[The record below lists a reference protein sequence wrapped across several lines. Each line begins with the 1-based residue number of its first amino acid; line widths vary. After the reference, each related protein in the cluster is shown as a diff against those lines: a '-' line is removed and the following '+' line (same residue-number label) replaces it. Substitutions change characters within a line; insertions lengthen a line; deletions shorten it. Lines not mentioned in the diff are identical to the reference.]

1 MGDPLLSAEDG
12 VPAAEVPA
20 ALSDL
25 TTPEPWKILV
35 VDDDDDDDDDDE
47 VHALTRLVLR
57 HVRFRERPLQLIEA
71 DSAAAA
77 RECLRQHPDAAL
89 ALVDVVMETPQAG
102 LELVRHIREELGN
115 HAIRLILRTG
125 QPGQAPEQD
134 VVMAYE
140 IDDYRAKTEFSAQ
153 RMVTGVIASLRAFAY
168 IAEVERLNG
177 ELEHRVAM
185 RTAELERLAMLD
197 PLTGAGNRRHLD
209 DRAAREIDDQQRS
222 AQPIGVVL
230 IDLDHFKQVNDRWGH
245 PAGDQVLQQ
254 VVRIAKAELRTSD
267 FLARIGGEEFVILLP
282 GESVRTAADVAER
295 VRRAIENHP
304 IDVSGLSIPVTAS
317 FGVTTMGVDN
327 LLESALERADRA
339 LYAAK
344 HGGRNRVVVAADP

>member
-35 VDDDDDDDDDDE
+35 VDDDDE

-102 LELVRHIREELGN
+102 LELVRHIREDLGN

-134 VVMAYE
+134 VVM
-140 IDDYRAKTEFSAQ
+140 
-153 RMVTGVIASLRAFAY
+153 
-168 IAEVERLNG
+168 EVELAVLLCGDESERATLAAP
-177 ELEHRVAM
+177 RVAAAINE
-185 RTAELERLAMLD
+185 TAASQAPASALLLRLPADLAAILCKATQPEP
-197 PLTGAGNRRHLD
+197 PLGYPTANALATD
-209 DRAAREIDDQQRS
+209 VDA
-222 AQPIGVVL
+222 
-230 IDLDHFKQVNDRWGH
+230 
-245 PAGDQVLQQ
+245 
-254 VVRIAKAELRTSD
+254 
-267 FLARIGGEEFVILLP
+267 FLAG
-282 GESVRTAADVAER
+282 R
-295 VRRAIENHP
+295 V
-304 IDVSGLSIPVTAS
+304 VTARRPTE
-317 FGVTTMGVDN
+317 V
-327 LLESALERADRA
+327 
-339 LYAAK
+339 
-344 HGGRNRVVVAADP
+344 

>member
-1 MGDPLLSAEDG
+1 
-12 VPAAEVPA
+12 
-20 ALSDL
+20 
-25 TTPEPWKILV
+25 
-35 VDDDDDDDDDDE
+35 
-47 VHALTRLVLR
+47 
-57 HVRFRERPLQLIEA
+57 
-71 DSAAAA
+71 
-77 RECLRQHPDAAL
+77 
-89 ALVDVVMETPQAG
+89 METPQAG
-102 LELVRHIREELGN
+102 LELVRHIREDLGN